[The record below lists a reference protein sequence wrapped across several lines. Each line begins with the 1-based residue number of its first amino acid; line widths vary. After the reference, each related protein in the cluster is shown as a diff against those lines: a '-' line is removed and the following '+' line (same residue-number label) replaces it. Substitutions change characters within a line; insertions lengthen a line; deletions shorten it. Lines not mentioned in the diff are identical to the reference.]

1 MTLSRRELLHRATA
15 LAAGLA
21 VARLRWVETAVAATD
36 PVQRTLKALVS
47 FVVPGHRIG
56 AATLPRLTRTLDR
69 LLPGPVPLSATVAS
83 ILDGTAAQLKPGA
96 TFAQLSTAQKAKVFE
111 TLEQLPVETAGSIRF
126 LVGNLP
132 DLTAFLAY
140 STPQGWRQAHYRGT
154 AHGHAELKGYWQG
167 RRAAAPDA

>member
-1 MTLSRRELLHRATA
+1 MRLSRGDLLRRATA

-21 VARLRWVETAVAATD
+21 VTRVRWLETALAATD
-36 PVQRTLKALVS
+36 PVGRTLKALVS
-47 FVVPGHRIG
+47 FVVPGQRIG
-56 AATLPRLTRTLDR
+56 AATVPRLTRTLDR
-69 LLPGPVPLSATVAS
+69 FLPGPVPLSATVAS
-83 ILDGTAAQLKPGA
+83 ILDGTAAHVKSGA

-140 STPQGWRQAHYRGT
+140 SSRQGWTQARYGGVS
-154 AHGHAELKGYWQG
+154 HGHAEFKGYWQG
-167 RRAAAPDA
+167 RRAAAPGA